1 MFRTNWQSGKH
12 ALAEL
17 RVPWKHSFGTRKW
30 LHPLRLCQRGC
41 NRFHVFHVHSRQPAN
56 EITAPTHESAE
67 TQKRVHG
74 SMGLPNDNLV
84 APWYGG
90 HKKYKKLLLGWN
102 CYKTSCFTRV
112 ASTGNIIRVADFW
125 KPNPKPPSKRPP
137 PNNESAKGS
146 LYGGGG
152 VLPLSR

>member
-1 MFRTNWQSGKH
+1 MFKTNWQSGKH

-41 NRFHVFHVHSRQPAN
+41 KLPRKFHLHFITPDN
-56 EITAPTHESAE
+56 ENTAPTQEFAKTKKS
-67 TQKRVHG
+67 VHG
-74 SMGLPNDNLV
+74 SMGLPNDILV
-84 APWYGG
+84 ARWCGG
-90 HKKYKKLLLGWN
+90 HIFHQNNQNQWNMYKS
-102 CYKTSCFTRV
+102 SCFTRV